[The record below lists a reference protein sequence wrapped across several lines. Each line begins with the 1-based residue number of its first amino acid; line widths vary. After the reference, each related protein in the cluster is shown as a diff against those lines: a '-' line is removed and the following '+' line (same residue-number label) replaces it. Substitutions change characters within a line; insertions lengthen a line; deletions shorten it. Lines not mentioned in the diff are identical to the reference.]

1 MAFYGDGTRKPVA
14 LFCRP
19 LASEKGMW
27 VDQYGGL
34 NGSRDLKLDH
44 VTDNVHPT
52 GKAHQIGKIR
62 TFYHVYDEK
71 TKTNILLRLPKRNK
85 DTYRE
90 AKIKNDCIRG
100 KCLKDGSIRPEGQI
114 HSFDE
119 KCLLLILG
127 LNPFVGPVRAGPFG

>member
-44 VTDNVHPT
+44 VTNNVQPT
-52 GKAHQIGKIR
+52 GRAHQIGKIK
-62 TFYHVYDEK
+62 TFYGEK

-85 DTYRE
+85 DTYGK
-90 AKIKNDCIRG
+90 ANIKRRSTFEENV
-100 KCLKDGSIRPEGQI
+100 KM
-114 HSFDE
+114 
-119 KCLLLILG
+119 
-127 LNPFVGPVRAGPFG
+127 

>member
-1 MAFYGDGTRKPVA
+1 
-14 LFCRP
+14 
-19 LASEKGMW
+19 MW

-52 GKAHQIGKIR
+52 GRAHQIGKIR
-62 TFYHVYDEK
+62 TFYDEK

-90 AKIKNDCIRG
+90 AKIKNDCIRE
-100 KCLKDGSIRPEGQI
+100 KCLKDVSIRPEGQI
-114 HSFDE
+114 HYFDV

-127 LNPFVGPVRAGPFG
+127 LNPFVGRVRAGPFG

>member
-19 LASEKGMW
+19 LASVKGMW

-52 GKAHQIGKIR
+52 GRAHQIGKIR
-62 TFYHVYDEK
+62 TFYDEK

-90 AKIKNDCIRG
+90 VKIKND
-100 KCLKDGSIRPEGQI
+100 L
-114 HSFDE
+114 HSRKMF
-119 KCLLLILG
+119 KRCKHSS
-127 LNPFVGPVRAGPFG
+127 